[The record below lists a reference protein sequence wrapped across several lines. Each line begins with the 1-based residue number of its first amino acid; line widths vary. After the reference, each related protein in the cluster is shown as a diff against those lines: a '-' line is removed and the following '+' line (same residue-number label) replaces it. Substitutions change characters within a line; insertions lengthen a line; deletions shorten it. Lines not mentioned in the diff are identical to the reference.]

1 MSESGSPFVTTSI
14 ESADAKSGFSC
25 GKHALDDYLARHA
38 VANDAAGVGRAYV
51 LRRGPGD
58 PAELPAVLGY
68 YTLSMAHAESADV
81 AKVVGKKPPKY
92 PMPVALI
99 CRLAI
104 DKRGQGRRLG
114 ERLLMDALRR
124 VIDAASILG
133 CTGIIVDAKDDDSE
147 HFYAKYDFVTVT
159 TEGWPRRMF
168 LPIGTARAA
177 FE

>member
-1 MSESGSPFVTTSI
+1 M
-14 ESADAKSGFSC
+14 
-25 GKHALDDYLARHA
+25 AL
-38 VANDAAGVGRAYV
+38 
-51 LRRGPGD
+51 
-58 PAELPAVLGY
+58 
-68 YTLSMAHAESADV
+68 AESADV
-81 AKVVGKKPPKY
+81 AKVVGKKLPKY

-99 CRLAI
+99 GRLAI

-147 HFYAKYDFVTVT
+147 QFYAKYDFVTVT
-159 TEGWPRRMF
+159 TVGWPRRMF
-168 LPIGTARAA
+168 LPIGTARTA